1 MQATHRQL
9 GEIATIFVGMP
20 TKQSQLRDYGPSG
33 NVLSVRAVGEFGID
47 HEGLVRVDLNGRD
60 VTRYQA
66 KSGDLVLSA
75 RSTSLKMAIVPT
87 ALDGVVLNATLI
99 AVRSMPALDPRLLA
113 AYLSHPNGQAALEA
127 VVQSATIQMN
137 LTVNALRE
145 LEVPVPSAKDQKRMV
160 DLLSAADLAFE
171 SAVHAA
177 QLRRRLANEVVVD
190 RLKESPTT

>member
-1 MQATHRQL
+1 
-9 GEIATIFVGMP
+9 
-20 TKQSQLRDYGPSG
+20 
-33 NVLSVRAVGEFGID
+33 
-47 HEGLVRVDLNGRD
+47 
-60 VTRYQA
+60 
-66 KSGDLVLSA
+66 
-75 RSTSLKMAIVPT
+75 VPT